1 MDTDFSMEFEQEA
14 TEETEIARTREF
26 SMSVSTTK
34 DTKRTKRHDRD
45 ARDFRVFG
53 VFRGELNLDC
63 LLNR

>member
-14 TEETEIARTREF
+14 TEIARTREF

-34 DTKRTKRHDRD
+34 QTKGHDRD
-45 ARDFRVFG
+45 VRDFRVFG